1 MTTLASLQSSVGRKK
16 IMSKDLEEMC
26 AEWYHMKQGML
37 YLAADDTLTAM
48 RLNAQDKCFLY
59 GNIPPTRPVSRENCI
74 KVNRHHQPHTNIQ
87 IYVYIY
93 ILYHLSPFP
102 RACSLYLSFPPS
114 PFIFFTLT

>member
-26 AEWYHMKQGML
+26 TEWYHMKQGML

-74 KVNRHHQPHTNIQ
+74 KVRRCHQHLTSTQ
-87 IYVYIY
+87 IYNIY
-93 ILYHLSPFP
+93 L
-102 RACSLYLSFPPS
+102 
-114 PFIFFTLT
+114 